1 MIHLL
6 GQTILTS
13 LYIHNY
19 DLCLNLYYNYLVYC
33 WLIGTCTTL
42 EYLLIFAHMHSYQ
55 SSSLPYLIVPVLNQY
70 ITRGNKA
77 FPISLSWFVSPI
89 PYRTGVE
96 PVYHKREQSFSHQFE
111 LHGSSLPYLINH
123 TSIEPG
129 IEPVYHRGNKAGGED
144 YRSLLII
151 NIIMSCI

>member
-13 LYIHNY
+13 LYTIMIY
-19 DLCLNLYYNYLVYC
+19 VLNFIIFSV
-33 WLIGTCTTL
+33 
-42 EYLLIFAHMHSYQ
+42 LLINWNISFSPWVLVKFAHMHSYW

-70 ITRGNKA
+70 ITEGTKLFPSVWVGSSLPYLINRTSIEPVYHRGNKA

-89 PYRTGVE
+89 PY
-96 PVYHKREQSFSHQFE
+96 QSYQ
-111 LHGSSLPYLINH
+111 YW
-123 TSIEPG
+123 TS

-151 NIIMSCI
+151 NINS